1 MAFTYFLTS
10 EAISTK
16 PVLSVYSTLF
26 LEILALLYV
35 TSAFVTLVFAVCK
48 LSLNVAS
55 EATLKSV
62 SFGV

>member
-1 MAFTYFLTS
+1 M
-10 EAISTK
+10 
-16 PVLSVYSTLF
+16 LF

-62 SFGV
+62 SLVCRTEQKKLNL